1 MAKSYFQSVSQHE
14 INTITGAEAGVNE
27 APAHVTETQRKLG
40 EWRISRIVLN
50 GCFGLQRVRVQ
61 SSNEMK
67 VKERKKGKQS

>member
-50 GCFGLQRVRVQ
+50 GCFGL
-61 SSNEMK
+61 
-67 VKERKKGKQS
+67 